1 MDRMPSDAEIA
12 QYIAAILGFQPGNNP
27 QQRLN
32 YLQDW
37 SKSIGFDPFGQQFQ
51 PEPFPEFEFAPV
63 TREIYATDPTSGY
76 GVVFDLMDQGFDPV
90 KAVKSAID
98 EQAFGDPNQLDE
110 DFRRDVVRTAREYA
124 TELRNF
130 RSERAKWER
139 QQARAAAEAPVSLQ
153 ELLFPPSERD
163 IVSSAYGRP
172 EGLTVQDLARIYAE
186 DRKALS
192 KGPSRQKPPTAAEPP
207 KGDDYSG
214 LGGGLRRLRDARGWG
229 SRLGMLGRMA
239 VPFGLAGPVEGGA
252 TPAAQ
257 VQDGGGRG
265 KTVGAVQKP
274 VESYMPG
281 AGAPGRWRERERAGF
296 DVAAQNVLEVLGQ
309 RAVRTP
315 RQRDVMRNI
324 AYMNLI
330 PGGM

>member
-1 MDRMPSDAEIA
+1 
-12 QYIAAILGFQPGNNP
+12 
-27 QQRLN
+27 
-32 YLQDW
+32 
-37 SKSIGFDPFGQQFQ
+37 
-51 PEPFPEFEFAPV
+51 
-63 TREIYATDPTSGY
+63 
-76 GVVFDLMDQGFDPV
+76 MDQGVDPV
-90 KAVKSAID
+90 SAARGAIND
-98 EQAFGDPNQLDE
+98 GAFGDPNQLDE
-110 DFRRDVVRTAREYA
+110 DFRRDVVRTAREYG

-172 EGLTVQDLARIYAE
+172 EGFTVQDLARIYAE

-192 KGPSRQKPPTAAEPP
+192 KGPSQQKPPAAAES
-207 KGDDYSG
+207 KSAA
-214 LGGGLRRLRDARGWG
+214 GGGGWRNRLRNIARD
-229 SRLGMLGRMA
+229 SKLPLA
-239 VPFGLAGPVEGGA
+239 PLIAEAITFGADRAGAPQ
-252 TPAAQ
+252 PAA
-257 VQDGGGRG
+257 QDGGGRG

-315 RQRDVMRNI
+315 RQQDVMRNI